1 MISFKNFCTKQIV
14 KKIQLGIQ
22 ERKII
27 YILIFLNMTFGFIEK
42 LPTNVTIEKMYNVLE
57 YTHLY

>member
-1 MISFKNFCTKQIV
+1 M

-27 YILIFLNMTFGFIEK
+27 YLILNMTFGFIEK
-42 LPTNVTIEKMYNVLE
+42 SPTNVTIEKGITFCNKHIFIV
-57 YTHLY
+57 

>member
-1 MISFKNFCTKQIV
+1 MTSLKNFFIKQIV

-27 YILIFLNMTFGFIEK
+27 YIYIFLNMTFGFIEK
-42 LPTNVTIEKMYNVLE
+42 PPTNVTIEKKYNVLE
-57 YTHLY
+57 